1 MPGRRDFRRRYQ
13 NNTIGSRTSAGGRN
27 IISGNSAQGIAI
39 ADAGTNSNKVQGNI
53 IGLNAAGTA
62 AIANQFEGIAIFG
75 TASSNT
81 IGGTTAA
88 SPNIISGNIGSGIS
102 ISGIGTKTEQGS
114 TQLDRHKS
122 HRHRCFP

>member
-1 MPGRRDFRRRYQ
+1 MTD
-13 NNTIGSRTSAGGRN
+13 S
-27 IISGNSAQGIAI
+27 
-39 ADAGTNSNKVQGNI
+39 GTNSNKVQGNI

-62 AIANQFEGIAIFG
+62 AIPNQFEGIAIFG

-102 ISGIGTKTEQGS
+102 ISGTGTKLNKVQHNLIGTNLPAPLLSLTMSELGFSAARPATRLVAALLQ
-114 TQLDRHKS
+114 RAM
-122 HRHRCFP
+122 